1 MRKAFAVDA
10 GTRPLAAWLGCL
22 GPVDNIL
29 KLADG
34 APLGFLKFPIKLSDD
49 LGNLTDRCQGIGAIG
64 CETENDLGSIE

>member
-1 MRKAFAVDA
+1 M
-10 GTRPLAAWLGCL
+10 
-22 GPVDNIL
+22 